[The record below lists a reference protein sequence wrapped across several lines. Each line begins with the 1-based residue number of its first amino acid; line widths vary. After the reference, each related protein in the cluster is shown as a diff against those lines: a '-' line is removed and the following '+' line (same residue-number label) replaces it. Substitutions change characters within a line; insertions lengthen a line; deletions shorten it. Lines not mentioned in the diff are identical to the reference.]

1 MSHLVIA
8 PVVLPLAF
16 AIVLLLLGSAASRV
30 QRAVSVAATI
40 SFLVVSLGLLHS
52 AAGGA
57 TAPYRPG
64 DWPAPFGIVL
74 MADRLSALMLVA
86 TAIVALGSLWYACL
100 GDDRKGRYYHAL
112 FQFQLM
118 GLAGAFLTAD
128 LFNLFVFFE
137 ILLIAS
143 YCLLAFGA
151 ARGRLRASL
160 HYVAINLVGSA
171 LFLVAVGTLY
181 GLTGT
186 LNMAHMA
193 AQVAALPA
201 ADAAPARSA
210 ALLLFAVFGLK
221 AAMVPI
227 HLWLPGAY
235 SAAVPSVA
243 ALFAIMTKVGVYGI
257 IRVYTLIFGAE
268 AGVAAGVAG
277 PWLLVGALITQAV
290 GMMGALGVRDLR
302 RMQGYFLI
310 ASVGTMLT
318 GAALF
323 SEEGLAAALYYLV
336 HSTLTM
342 AGMFLLADLIRR
354 RRAAAPL
361 LGLLFLFGTMA
372 VVGLPPWSGFIGK
385 AMVLAA
391 APLDRTGAWIWSV
404 TLVAGLLGLL
414 AGARMGGRQFWLYD
428 AASWPAA
435 RRLAHVGPVI
445 GLFCSV
451 VLLSIFAGAVT
462 RYTRATAVQLLAP
475 GEYVRTMLPE
485 R

>member
-1 MSHLVIA
+1 VSHLVIA
-8 PVVLPLAF
+8 PVLLPLAA
-16 AIVLLLLGSAASRV
+16 AIILVLLSGAQPRM
-30 QRAVSVAATI
+30 QRAVGVIATT
-40 SFLVVSLGLLHS
+40 SFLGVSLALLHS

-57 TAPYRPG
+57 TWLYRPG

-74 MADRLSALMLVA
+74 LVDRLSALMLVA
-86 TAIVALGSLWYACL
+86 TAVVALGSIWYACL
-100 GDDRKGRYYHAL
+100 GDDRRGRYYHAL
-112 FQFQLM
+112 FQFQLA

-151 ARGRLRASL
+151 GRVRLRASL
-160 HYVAINLVGSA
+160 HYVTINLVGSA

-193 AQVAALPA
+193 AKVAALPQSDVA
-201 ADAAPARSA
+201 VVRSA
-210 ALLLFAVFGLK
+210 ALLLFAVFALK
-221 AAMVPI
+221 AAVVPI

-235 SAAVPSVA
+235 TAAIAPVA

-257 IRVYTLIFGAE
+257 IRVYTLVFE
-268 AGVAAGVAG
+268 PDAGIAAGMIG
-277 PWLLVGALITQAV
+277 PGLLAAALVTQVV
-290 GMMGALGVRDLR
+290 GMMGALGARDLR

-323 SEEGLAAALYYLV
+323 TEAGLGAALYYMV

-342 AGMFLLADLIRR
+342 AAMFLLADLIRR
-354 RRAAAPL
+354 RGAAAPL
-361 LGLLFLFGTMA
+361 LGLLFLFGAMA

-385 AMVLAA
+385 AMVLTA
-391 APLDRTGAWIWSV
+391 APLDRTGAWIWGV
-404 TLVAGLLGLL
+404 TLGAGLLGLL
-414 AGARMGGRQFWLYD
+414 ASARMGGRQFWMVEPG
-428 AASWPAA
+428 SWPRGRGVAPA
-435 RRLAHVGPVI
+435 GPVI

-451 VLLSIFAGAVT
+451 VLLTIFGGAVT
-462 RYTRATAVQLLAP
+462 RYTQATAAQLLAP
-475 GEYVRTMLPE
+475 AEYVRTMLPE